1 MSKKL
6 TDARIRALRPRKA
19 RYEVWDGRG
28 FGVRVA
34 PSGRKSFVFVYRFN
48 GRPRRLT
55 LGIYPAI
62 SLAKANGAVTNAQSL
77 LDKGIDPGEVTIAE
91 KRAER
96 DAETFK
102 DLVDIWIERW
112 AKQNRKRWQEAKM
125 TLEYDAIPAFGNWKV
140 RDIRRKDINRLL
152 DNIMD
157 RGSPTA
163 ANRNLG
169 LLRQLF
175 KFAIQRD
182 MIESSP
188 CEAIDYPAKERPRDR
203 FLTENEIKTFWT
215 QLPEVGLSLTLQ
227 LVLKFCLV
235 TAQRRGEVVNAAK
248 SEFDDGWW
256 TIPGERTKSGRK
268 HRVPLSPLA
277 KSLLKEINAKSDD
290 SPWLFPS
297 YSDRPI
303 AADYVTA
310 KLWEKVENFD
320 LPKFTVHDLRRTAA
334 SQMTALG
341 YSRFDVGKVLNHAET
356 SVTAVYDRYGYDKE
370 KRAAL
375 NAWSRK
381 LEEITSGD
389 GYEKVVSIS

>member
-1 MSKKL
+1 MAKKL

-34 PSGRKSFVFVYRFN
+34 PSGRKSFIFMYRFN

-55 LGIYPAI
+55 IGTFPGTT
-62 SLAKANGAVTNAQSL
+62 LAKANAAVTDAQSK
-77 LDKGIDPGEVTIAE
+77 LDQRIDPGEVAIADW
-91 KRAER
+91 RAER

-102 DLVDIWIERW
+102 DLVSIWIERW

-140 RDIRRKDINRLL
+140 RDIRRKDIIRLL

-182 MIESSP
+182 MVESSP
-188 CEAIDYPAKERPRDR
+188 CEAVDYPAKEHLRDR
-203 FLTENEIKTFWT
+203 ALSENEVKAFWE
-215 QLPEVGLSLTLQ
+215 QLPEVGLSPTLQ

-235 TAQRRGEVVNAAK
+235 TAQRRGEVVNGQK
-248 SEFDDGWW
+248 SEFEDGWW
-256 TIPGERTKSGRK
+256 TIPGERTKSGRE
-268 HRVPLSPLA
+268 HRVPLSPMA
-277 KSLLKEINAKSDD
+277 KKLLKQIVDRSGD
-290 SPWLFPS
+290 SRWLFPS
-297 YSDRPI
+297 RNDRPI

-310 KLWEKVENFD
+310 KLWEKVENFNIQ
-320 LPKFTVHDLRRTAA
+320 KFTVHDLRRTAA
-334 SQMTALG
+334 SHMTALG

-356 SVTAVYDRYGYDKE
+356 GVTGVYDRYGYDKE

-375 NAWSRK
+375 NAWARK
-381 LEEITSGD
+381 LEEITTGN
-389 GYEKVVSIS
+389 GQKKVVSIS

>member
-1 MSKKL
+1 MAKKL
-6 TDARIRALRPRKA
+6 TDARIRALKPRKA

-34 PSGRKSFVFVYRFN
+34 TSGRKSFIFMYRFN
-48 GRPRRLT
+48 GRARRLT
-55 LGIYPAI
+55 LGTYPAM
-62 SLAKANGAVTNAQSL
+62 SLAKANVAVTNALSL
-77 LDKGIDPGEVTIAE
+77 LDKGIDPGEVAITE
-91 KRAER
+91 KRVER

-102 DLVDIWIERW
+102 DLVSIWIERW
-112 AKQNRKRWQEAKM
+112 AKQNRKRWEEAQM
-125 TLEYDAIPAFGNWKV
+125 TLEYDAIPTFGNRKV
-140 RDIRRKDINRLL
+140 RDIRRKDIVRLL

-188 CEAIDYPAKERPRDR
+188 CEAVDYPAKERPRDR
-203 FLTENEIKTFWT
+203 VLSESEVKIFWG
-215 QLPEVGLSLTLQ
+215 QLPEVGLSSTLQ
-227 LVLKFCLV
+227 LVMKFCLI
-235 TAQRRGEVVNAAK
+235 TAQRRGEVVNAQK
-248 SEFDDGWW
+248 SEFEDGWW
-256 TIPGERTKSGRK
+256 TIPGERTKSGRE
-268 HRVPLSPLA
+268 HRVPLSPMA
-277 KSLLKEINAKSDD
+277 KKMLKQIIERSGD
-290 SPWLFPS
+290 SRWLFPS
-297 YSDRPI
+297 RNDRPI

-320 LPKFTVHDLRRTAA
+320 LAKFTVHDLRRTAA
-334 SQMTALG
+334 SHMTALG

-356 SVTAVYDRYGYDKE
+356 SVTGVYDRYGYDKE

-375 NAWSRK
+375 NAWARK
-381 LEEITSGD
+381 LD
-389 GYEKVVSIS
+389 